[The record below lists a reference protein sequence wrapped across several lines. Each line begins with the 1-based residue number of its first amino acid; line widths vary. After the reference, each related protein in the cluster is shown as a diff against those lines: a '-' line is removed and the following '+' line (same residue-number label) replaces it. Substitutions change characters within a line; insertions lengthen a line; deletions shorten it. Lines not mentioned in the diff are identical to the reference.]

1 MKMWVFDFMKKYQ
14 FPVLIEQDED
24 GVYVGIVPDLKGCH
38 TQARSL
44 AELEKRLKEAIKL
57 CLSVEKRNFVQNR
70 FVGVHQLQIA
80 V

>member
-1 MKMWVFDFMKKYQ
+1 MKKYQ
-14 FPVLIEQDED
+14 FPALIEQDED
-24 GVYVGIVPDLKGCH
+24 GLYVGIVPDLKGCH

-44 AELEKRLKEAIKL
+44 TELEARLKEAIKL
-57 CLSVEKRNFVQNR
+57 CLSVEKRRHVQNR